1 VSGGHLRH
9 QHSVGDDMS
18 QAATLRSLHVPGSP
32 VVLPNV
38 WDAASADLVAAAG
51 FPAIATSSG
60 AVGASL
66 GPGDGERMTAD
77 EALAVVARVASAVS
91 VPVTADLEA
100 GYGLEPAD
108 LAERLLAAGAVGCN
122 LEDTERPSGV
132 LGPSETSAARIAAV
146 RAVAGDAIVIN
157 ARADSFARGNP
168 DARHDAIER
177 GRRYL
182 DAGADCI
189 YPITASHEGDIAAL
203 VEALGV
209 ININLGPRSPSLARL
224 AELGVARV
232 SLASGLF
239 QYVTRQVGAV
249 VQALRDGDDSA
260 FREG

>member
-1 VSGGHLRH
+1 
-9 QHSVGDDMS
+9 MS
-18 QAATLRSLHVPGSP
+18 HAATLRSLHVPGSP

-38 WDAASADLVAAAG
+38 WDAGSAGLVAAAG
-51 FPAIATSSG
+51 FPAIATSSS

-108 LAERLLAAGAVGCN
+108 LAQGLLAAGAVGCN
-122 LEDTERPSGV
+122 LEDTERPSGA

-157 ARADSFARGNP
+157 ARADSFARSHP
-168 DARHDAIER
+168 EARHDAIER

-189 YPITASHEGDIAAL
+189 YPITASDERDIAAL

-232 SLASGLF
+232 SLAGGLF
-239 QYVTRQVGAV
+239 RYMTRQVDAV

-260 FREG
+260 FQDG